1 MSSDAGNYRPIS
13 LTCVA
18 SKIFEQIMKREIM
31 LHLDNNNII
40 FSSQHGFR
48 GKHSTCSNLLEAVAD
63 WTRNIEDKNG
73 TLVAYVDFQKAF
85 DKVSFP
91 KLIHKLSHIG
101 IKGKVLDCVS
111 SFLYDRTQRVKVDNV
126 FSNEVSLISG
136 VPQGSV
142 LGPVLFIIY
151 VNDIVYK
158 QPAATVSKLYA
169 DDLKSYTTV
178 RDSAYLNDIKSF
190 SDTLA
195 HVHDW
200 SLIWQLP
207 VAGQKCQWMY
217 ISNTKAIVE
226 HNEQFILGDD
236 VLVETTESLD
246 LGLIFT
252 KSLNFH
258 HHIAKV
264 SSKAKSLIFLLKKRF
279 LSKNPD
285 YLILAYKT
293 YILPKLNYCSSVWSP
308 STACDIMLLES
319 VQKSFT
325 KKLTGYEDLSYK
337 ERLRKSGLKSL
348 ELTRLYADLIL
359 CYKILHNLIVVDTRK
374 MFDFDSYNGPRSH
387 GLSLRAHKAR
397 TELGLNSF
405 SYRTCS
411 VWNKLSPNTVWSPT
425 LKMFKR
431 HLFLEDL
438 SGSLTFDFDSF

>member
-1 MSSDAGNYRPIS
+1 M
-13 LTCVA
+13 
-18 SKIFEQIMKREIM
+18 F
-31 LHLDNNNII
+31 
-40 FSSQHGFR
+40 
-48 GKHSTCSNLLEAVAD
+48 
-63 WTRNIEDKNG
+63 
-73 TLVAYVDFQKAF
+73 
-85 DKVSFP
+85 
-91 KLIHKLSHIG
+91 
-101 IKGKVLDCVS
+101 
-111 SFLYDRTQRVKVDNV
+111 
-126 FSNEVSLISG
+126 
-136 VPQGSV
+136 
-142 LGPVLFIIY
+142 
-151 VNDIVYK
+151 
-158 QPAATVSKLYA
+158 
-169 DDLKSYTTV
+169 
-178 RDSAYLNDIKSF
+178 
-190 SDTLA
+190 
-195 HVHDW
+195 
-200 SLIWQLP
+200 
-207 VAGQKCQWMY
+207 
-217 ISNTKAIVE
+217 ISNKKSSLDHHGMFT
-226 HNEQFILGDD
+226 LGGD
-236 VLVETTESLD
+236 VLAETTEMLD
-246 LGLIFT
+246 LGVIFT

-258 HHIAKV
+258 QHIAKV

-425 LKMFKR
+425 LNMF
-431 HLFLEDL
+431 
-438 SGSLTFDFDSF
+438 